1 MPERFPPPETV
12 PLAPLP
18 DPGRPPEAFLAGLH
32 EVLRT
37 RRTVREF
44 SDRWVSREAI
54 EALVRCASTAPSGAN
69 KQPWRFVCVQDPELK
84 RRIREAAEH
93 EERLFYGKRANEAW
107 LADLAA
113 LGTTEDKP
121 FLERAPWLVVVFK
134 LARADDGSQVY
145 YPEESVGIAV
155 GMFLLAAHL
164 AGLATLT
171 HTPSP
176 MRFLLEVLDR
186 PDNERPYMLIPVG
199 YPAEGCRV
207 PVKALE
213 RKPLSEIMVLR

>member
-1 MPERFPPPETV
+1 MTHRFPPPETV

-18 DPGRPPEAFLAGLH
+18 DPGAPPEAYLAGFH

-44 SDRWVSREAI
+44 SDRPVSREAI

-69 KQPWRFVCVQDPELK
+69 KQPWRFVCVGDPELK

-93 EERLFYGKRANEAW
+93 EERLFYGRRANEAW

-176 MRFLLEVLDR
+176 MRFLLEVLER

-207 PVKALE
+207 PAKALE
-213 RKPLSEIMVLR
+213 RKPLSEIMVVR